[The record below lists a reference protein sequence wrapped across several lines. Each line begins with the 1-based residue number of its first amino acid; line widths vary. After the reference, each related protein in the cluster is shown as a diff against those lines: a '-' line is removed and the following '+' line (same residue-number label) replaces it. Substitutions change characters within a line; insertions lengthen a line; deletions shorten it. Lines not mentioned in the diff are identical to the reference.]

1 MEKSLVKKRGPAA
14 IFALCP
20 AAHVI
25 ALLGGS
31 VVALF
36 FALRHDTEKMRFL
49 SLNLVQP
56 LHRVLARLTAR
67 LPFSLSEWLY
77 AAVIGA
83 TLLYIAAEL
92 VLLVRRPARLRR
104 LYRLFMRLAA
114 LGLGVYALFCL
125 LWGVYYYGDDFI
137 ARSGLEL
144 HDISAE
150 ELELTTLYFADLL
163 NEYEALVPRDENGL
177 CRSDRDAILR
187 RSPEV
192 YDNIVKE
199 FPCLDG
205 PRVAAKG
212 VFCSKVMSLL
222 DFTGFFFPFT
232 GEANVNTDSPEAF
245 FASTVAHELA
255 HQRGVAKEQEA
266 NFCAVLASFE
276 YGDSDYCYS
285 AALMGYVHL
294 SNALYSADREAWQQI
309 RDSLD
314 REVMA
319 DLQYNSEYWAKY
331 DTKVKD
337 ISNTVY
343 EDFLESYGQELGLRS
358 YGACVDLLVNRYY
371 DTAVLALSAADS
383 YSREP

>member
-1 MEKSLVKKRGPAA
+1 MRR
-14 IFALCP
+14 
-20 AAHVI
+20 
-25 ALLGGS
+25 
-31 VVALF
+31 LF
-36 FALRHDTEKMRFL
+36 SNAPMSSFL
-49 SLNLVQP
+49 SFICAVFIAAFLVMRGDRELMAELSEKYIQP
-56 LHRVLARLTAR
+56 LHRAMAQTLSSAG
-67 LPFSLSEWLY
+67 FSVAELLIAIGVVALLWFTVKTVSRFLLEPGRIRTLWRY
-77 AAVIGA
+77 AM
-83 TLLYIAAEL
+83 TLLAAF
-92 VLLVRRPARLRR
+92 LLI
-104 LYRLFMRLAA
+104 
-114 LGLGVYALFCL
+114 YAGFCA
-125 LWGVYYYGDDFI
+125 LWGIYYYGDDFMSK
-137 ARSGLEL
+137 SGLDYGEV
-144 HDISAE
+144 STE
-150 ELELTTLYFADLL
+150 ELTTVTRYFAGLA
-163 NEYEALVPRDENGL
+163 NQYSRATPRDENGL

-314 REVMA
+314 REVTA